1 MRTIEVRKSKKQKSA
16 ATGKAKRKLNLHR
29 QNLELYM
36 TMAALVL
43 IVFAVYANSLSND
56 FVFDDKVVIL
66 ENRLLRSLANIPHLL
81 VASYRPFRDIS
92 HALDFAVWGE
102 NPFGFHLT
110 NIIIHAANSL
120 LVLLLVRRFTGELLL
135 AALAAIIFAVH
146 PIQTDAVTYI
156 SGRRD
161 ILFAL
166 FYLASF
172 HIYLNHR
179 KNRSLLSF
187 ALFIGL
193 WGCSLL
199 SKEMAV
205 SLPLFIFVWSFCNG
219 WEETT
224 GIWWRR
230 LLKTTGSA
238 LNRDKWFYL
247 PLVVALPAYIW
258 YQTVFKGGSILA
270 REGLKYWGGSFYTN
284 ALLSLRVQAWYL
296 KQLILPTPI
305 VQYKDAFD
313 ISTSLADWR
322 VLLAI
327 LLLGALLC
335 AGFWALGRHKLIAFA
350 IFSYFVLLLPVSQII
365 PHHELLAD
373 HYLYLPMMSFALLAA
388 LVVGKIAATDETVKR
403 VAYGTAAIL
412 LMVLAALTFGR
423 NQVWKDDLTL
433 WQTNYKE
440 VPKSIRAASSLAK
453 AYTNANPAK
462 AEELYKQC
470 IELDPSYSPAY
481 YSLAVLS
488 EKQAT
493 NPNKREAQE
502 RLHETELIIQSGL
515 ALPDPTLASMS
526 KQDPKQFR
534 AQLTTALAL
543 IRRNEGDVDKALQL
557 LWEAIKIDPYFAAP
571 YTMLATYYRDSNPD
585 KAVEVLQYMVA
596 AFPTSYQPLEQLSSV
611 LIRHKRFDE
620 AVPHLEKMLTM
631 VPGDFYASHQLGR
644 VYAARGDC
652 GRARG
657 LLSAAQAGTVN
668 ASHQKEIQEAQSEI
682 EQLCAGG

>member
-1 MRTIEVRKSKKQKSA
+1 MRAIEVRKSKKQKGT
-16 ATGKAKRKLNLHR
+16 ATGKPKRKLNLQR

-43 IVFAVYANSLSND
+43 IVFVVYANSLNND

-66 ENRLLRSLANIPHLL
+66 DNRLLRSLSNLPQLL
-81 VASYRPFRDIS
+81 IASYRPFRDLS
-92 HALDFAVWGE
+92 HALDFALWGE

-120 LVLLLVRRFTGELLL
+120 LVLLLVRRFTGELLTSAL
-135 AALAAIIFAVH
+135 AALIFAVH
-146 PIQTDAVTYI
+146 PIQTDAVAYI

-172 HIYLNHR
+172 HLYLNHR
-179 KNRSLLSF
+179 KNRSFLSF
-187 ALFIGL
+187 VLFIGL

-205 SLPLFIFVWSFCNG
+205 SLPLFIFLWSFCNG

-224 GIWWRR
+224 GGWWRR
-230 LLKTTGSA
+230 SLKTTGFA

-258 YQTVFKGGSILA
+258 YQAVYKGGSILA

-284 ALLSLRVQAWYL
+284 ALLSLRVHAWYL

-305 VQYKDAFD
+305 VQYKDSFD
-313 ISTSLADWR
+313 ISTSLWDWR

-327 LLLGALLC
+327 VVLGALLF
-335 AGFWALGRHKLIAFA
+335 AGVWALGRHKLIAFA
-350 IFSYFVLLLPVSQII
+350 IFSYFILLLPVSQII

-373 HYLYLPMMSFALLAA
+373 HYLYLPIMSFGLLVA
-388 LVVGKIAATDETVKR
+388 LVVQKIAATDETFR
-403 VAYGTAAIL
+403 RLAYGTAAVL
-412 LMVLAALTFGR
+412 LVVLAALTIGR

-462 AEELYKQC
+462 AEELYRKC

-488 EKQAT
+488 EKQAA
-493 NPNKREAQE
+493 NPNKREALE
-502 RLHETELIIQSGL
+502 RLDEVELIIKNGL
-515 ALPDPTLASMS
+515 ALPDAAIASLG

-543 IRRNEGDVDKALQL
+543 IHRNEGDVDKALQL

-571 YTMLATYYRDSNPD
+571 YTMLAAYYRDSNPD

-611 LIRHKRFDE
+611 LMRHKRYDE
-620 AVPHLEKMLTM
+620 ASPHLEKILTM
-631 VPGDFYASHQLGR
+631 VPGDFYANQQLGR
-644 VYAARGDC
+644 LYAAKGDC
-652 GRARG
+652 GGARG
-657 LLSAAQAGTVN
+657 FLAAARAAVFSPSQ
-668 ASHQKEIQEAQSEI
+668 QKELQEAQSEI
-682 EQLCAGG
+682 EQLCSGR